1 MEVISIE
8 KKINHLI
15 FYLPLMTNAKFLALP
30 LLTPLE
36 KNLGA
41 ATGFKHVWSQTLSFA
56 YSVK

>member
-15 FYLPLMTNAKFLALP
+15 FYLPLMTNAKFLALS

-41 ATGFKHVWSQTLSFA
+41 ATGFEYVWSQTLSFA